1 MVGGYSSK
9 NIDHLGLISGICKEF
24 DIAGQ
29 IDRLLGGTSAD
40 QHVSTGQAV
49 VAMLL
54 NGLGFVNQRLYLVS
68 RFFEDKPVER
78 LIGPGIEASHLND
91 DRLGRALD
99 ALHEHGLTALFA
111 SIAADAMQKLGHK
124 PEWVHM
130 DSSTFHVHG
139 SYNSDKEEDAHLH
152 ITYGHSKD
160 HRPDLPQAALQ
171 LICDHL
177 SGIPL
182 HMESLHGNNSD
193 SVSFRRTIEQFSSQ
207 LKCSGVERI
216 IADSKLYCEQTLQV
230 LGQAGMHWLTRVPST
245 LAQVK
250 KICAETAL
258 EQMIWIDEAYA
269 VQAHQVVYADIAQH
283 WLVVHSKAALKRE
296 EKTLKRKWGKQSQK
310 AADEWKKLQRQAFH
324 CREDALDAAAQWL
337 KKQPYM
343 QLSDVGVEQVKRY
356 EKKGQPAKD
365 ALPKEV
371 EHYLSGSLATDLGAY
386 QKELFEQSLFVLAS
400 DEQAHTQEQQK
411 EMLTAYKAQHAVERG
426 FRFLKDPQ
434 IVASSFFV
442 KNPKR
447 VQALLFIM
455 TLCLL
460 VYSLLEYKIRK
471 ALQQQEKTV
480 PDQKGKPTATPT
492 ARWIFHCFLG
502 IHLLKLP
509 GDNELVLN
517 LKEVH
522 KTILSLLPEYYL
534 NTYS

>member
-1 MVGGYSSK
+1 MAEGYSSK

-24 DIAGQ
+24 DIAAQ
-29 IDRLLGGTSAD
+29 IDRLLGPTSAH

-68 RFFEDKPVER
+68 RFFEDKAVER
-78 LIGPGIEASHLND
+78 LIGAGIEASHLND

-111 SIAADAMQKLGHK
+111 SLASNAMEQLGHQPK
-124 PEWVHM
+124 WVHL

-139 SYNSDKEEDAHLH
+139 SYNSDKESDAQLH

-193 SVSFRRTIEQFSSQ
+193 SVSFRNTIEQFSSQ
-207 LKCSGVERI
+207 LKLTGVERI
-216 IADSKLYCEQTLQV
+216 IADSKLYSEQTLLV
-230 LGQAGMHWLTRVPST
+230 LHKAGMHWLTRVPST
-245 LAQVK
+245 LLQVK
-250 KICAETAL
+250 KLCAETVL
-258 EQMIWIDEAYA
+258 EQMSWIDEAYA
-269 VQAHQVVYADIAQH
+269 VQPHQVVYAGIAQH
-283 WLVVHSKAALKRE
+283 WLVVHSKAAGKRE

-310 AADEWKKLQRQAFH
+310 AAEEWKKLQRQAFH
-324 CREDALDAAAQWL
+324 CREDALDAADKWL

-343 QLSDVGVEQVKRY
+343 QLQDVEVQAVKRY
-356 EKKGQPAKD
+356 AQKGQPAKD

-371 EHYLSGSLATDLGAY
+371 EYYLLGSLSTDLQAY
-386 QKELFEQSLFVLAS
+386 QKQIFEQSLFVLAS
-400 DEQAHTQEQQK
+400 DESIDAQEQQK
-411 EMLTAYKAQHAVERG
+411 EMLTAYKAQHGVERG

-434 IVASSFFV
+434 VVASSFFV
-442 KNPKR
+442 KNPQR

-455 TLCLL
+455 TLCLF

-471 ALQQQEKTV
+471 TLQDQQKTV
-480 PDQKGKPTATPT
+480 PDQKGKPTVTPT

-509 GDNELVLN
+509 DEKEIVLN

-522 KTILSLLPEYYL
+522 KTILSLLPDHYL
-534 NTYS
+534 DTYS